1 MYVCE
6 WNWQQHLFLCL
17 LDGSLIDFY
26 LTLLWEKITK
36 QTCQSYS
43 YLMCQKIAFYCWV
56 VMMWVLCISVRPKGF
71 FLFQPKLKLT
81 ETAIFHFGR
90 NRYRNRKYISVSA
103 ETDTETE
110 INFHS
115 FFSNFWSDLF
125 QESRISYKNIFKSY
139 KICFLRLFWYDFCR
153 KYNFLEKY
161 HSRNGWKNSEN
172 VFRLLTETEVLFRP
186 IPKPKVVLQFRQNR
200 NSAESQNRICFGRTL
215 AFYTHTHVIDKVNNE
230 LSWEKT
236 HQNVWWSVINGPG
249 LHYLLFTIW

>member
-1 MYVCE
+1 MYDRKA
-6 WNWQQHLFLCL
+6 F
-17 LDGSLIDFY
+17 FY
-26 LTLLWEKITK
+26 
-36 QTCQSYS
+36 
-43 YLMCQKIAFYCWV
+43 
-56 VMMWVLCISVRPKGF
+56 
-71 FLFQPKLKLT
+71 
-81 ETAIFHFGR
+81 FGR
-90 NRYRNRKYISVSA
+90 NRNSPKQPFFISA

-172 VFRLLTETEVLFRP
+172 VFWLLTETEVLFRP

-200 NSAESQNRICFGRTL
+200 NSAKMAEIRPKTETESVSVVHYTIFMILLTLWNSEQKNGLLIKLFCFSSD
-215 AFYTHTHVIDKVNNE
+215 FD
-230 LSWEKT
+230 
-236 HQNVWWSVINGPG
+236 
-249 LHYLLFTIW
+249 